1 MEFNNEELP
10 HHVKS
15 FLDTQSRERVDAILR
30 RAEMDDSEMNEIE
43 PWQVFDS
50 YYNFLR

>member
-15 FLDTQSRERVDAILR
+15 FLDTQAWEKVEAILN

-43 PWQVFDS
+43 PWQVFDA
-50 YYNFLR
+50 YFNFLK